1 MNRNKVLLIVQSV
14 LCVLSAAGL
23 IVADIV
29 IYFRGLA
36 EQETDPMAQIYTVDS
51 IADHAAIVC
60 SVIAVSFVIT
70 VILLILKI
78 KDPNA
83 DRAVNVPGIGKNTAG
98 EQSSVKVMAR
108 TVILVIAVA
117 FIIAGILNG
126 SIMDVFVKASKIC
139 TECIGLG

>member
-14 LCVLSAAGL
+14 LCILSAAGL

-36 EQETDPMAQIYTVDS
+36 KQESDPMAQIYTVDA
-51 IADHAAIVC
+51 IADHAVIIIPVMIV
-60 SVIAVSFVIT
+60 SLIVT
-70 VILLILKI
+70 VILLTLKV

-83 DRAVNVPGIGKNTAG
+83 DRAVNVPGIRTNTAG
-98 EQSSVKVMAR
+98 ERSSATAVAR
-108 TVILVIAVA
+108 TVILLIAVA
-117 FIIAGILNG
+117 FIITGIING
-126 SIMDVFVKASKIC
+126 SIYDVFVKASKIC